1 MAAKSQKILSIAVA
15 SYNRGDMINECL
27 DSFCDARFIDDIE
40 VLVIDDGST
49 DDTPKRVNEYVKKYP
64 KSIKQIF
71 QPNSGPGAAVNN
83 GIEHATGKYFRIVD
97 GDDWVNTEDFAR
109 LIEKLKTVDV
119 DAVFTN
125 YVPFHDGRK
134 EPKEP
139 KVITDMPVGEVF
151 DFNTYHYTYNPPVQM
166 HNTIFRTDIMKKHV
180 RLDNGF
186 YTDSEYMFYP
196 TPYIKKA
203 IYYDLNIYMYR
214 VAMAGQ
220 STSPEK
226 MRRNL
231 ANHRLILD
239 RHLAYY
245 EKVAARLDINV
256 RKYLARQVSGFVIN
270 HFDIVLLAK
279 EEDMTRQIKDLFKLV
294 QREHPDIF
302 DFLKKDIKYRI
313 TLGGNS
319 ILLRIFSIYLN
330 ERYKHL

>member
-1 MAAKSQKILSIAVA
+1 MATKSQKILSVSVA
-15 SYNRGDMINECL
+15 AYNLGEMIDDCL
-27 DSFCDARFIDDIE
+27 KSFCDERYINDIE
-40 VLVIDDGST
+40 VIVVDDGSK
-49 DDTPKRVNEYVKKYP
+49 DDTPTRVEKYVKKYP
-64 KSIKQIF
+64 KSIRLIR
-71 QPNSGPGAAVNN
+71 QPNSGPGATVNT
-83 GIEHATGKYFRIVD
+83 GIQQATGKYFRMVD
-97 GDDWVNTEDFAR
+97 GDDWVNSDNFAT

-125 YVPFHDGRK
+125 YVPYHNRRKALK
-134 EPKEP
+134 EPK
-139 KVITDMPVGEVF
+139 KIYDMPVGEVF

-166 HNTIFRTDIMKKHV
+166 HNTLFRTEIMKKHIK
-180 RLDNGF
+180 LDNGF

-203 IYYDLNIYMYR
+203 VYYDLDIYIYR

-245 EKVAARLDINV
+245 EKVAAGLDINV

-302 DFLKKDIKYRI
+302 DFLKKDKKYRV

-319 ILLRIFSIYLN
+319 ILLRLFSVYLN